1 MEEEEE
7 KFTLNELMG
16 KNKAGGLSLK
26 NSQKKKQ
33 NQKKQQIQICNL
45 QNSLNAEQNQQIQ
58 DSNNESLDRYLKRAF
73 IKCKTKKERK
83 EMKKLIEQEI
93 KNVSQVSSLS
103 DFEWDNKELPL
114 LSREDIEKRLFNDP
128 NAVNQL
134 INPSEQQIKIVDA
147 IVKKIKEELLG
158 NSIINQQQTVN
169 EQNITNLQE
178 SINLNQ
184 QQNILKSNTCTQNEQ
199 KISNKL
205 TTNNLQ
211 NDMEIEAYESN
222 KYFDEDDFDVERM
235 KVPIIGTSTKL
246 EKEYLRLTSYPK
258 ACDVRS
264 PETLVKSFEFIT
276 NKYANKSEDYHYFQ
290 SQFRS
295 IRQDLLIQN
304 IKNDFTFQVL
314 EVNARICLENYDIQE
329 YSRCLGQLIWMY
341 KEVDDLA
348 KTNYKEFIYYR
359 LIQFIFEDKKDNL
372 LACLQEINQ
381 DELLLSNE
389 FETAMK
395 FQHAISMGNVKGF
408 FNLFNSTKD
417 YGKYIMSLY
426 IKKWKIWGIRI
437 VCKTYGPQAI
447 SLSLFQSVFGF
458 ESIEKTKEE
467 LKNLNCVLD
476 QNEEKILVKDTII
489 QIDQQKI

>member
-1 MEEEEE
+1 MEEEQE
-7 KFTLNELMG
+7 FTLNELMG
-16 KNKAGGLSLK
+16 KNKAAGLSLN

-33 NQKKQQIQICNL
+33 NQKKQQIKQQNL
-45 QNSLNAEQNQQIQ
+45 QNSLNVEQNQQAQ
-58 DSNNESLDRYLKRAF
+58 NSNSESLDRYLKRAF

-83 EMKKLIEQEI
+83 EMKKLLEQEI
-93 KNVSQVSSLS
+93 KNVSQVSNVS
-103 DFEWDNKELPL
+103 DFDWDNKELPF
-114 LSREDIEKRLFNDP
+114 LSREDIEKKLFNDP
-128 NAVNQL
+128 NAVNQQV
-134 INPSEQQIKIVDA
+134 NPTEQQIKIVDA
-147 IVKKIKEELLG
+147 IVKKVKEELLS
-158 NSIINQQQTVN
+158 NSTINKQIAN
-169 EQNITNLQE
+169 ELNIQQE
-178 SINLNQ
+178 SITLTQSQDSLNDNVLI
-184 QQNILKSNTCTQNEQ
+184 QNGQ
-199 KISNKL
+199 KQSIKL
-205 TTNNLQ
+205 ITNSLQ
-211 NDMEIEAYESN
+211 NDMEIEANDNSR
-222 KYFDEDDFDVERM
+222 YFDEDDFDVERM

-276 NKYANKSEDYHYFQ
+276 NKYVNKSEDYHYFQ

-304 IKNDFTFQVL
+304 IKSEFTFQVL

-417 YGKYIMSLY
+417 YGKYIMNLY
-426 IKKWKIWGIRI
+426 IKRWKLWGVRI

-467 LKNLNCVLD
+467 LKHLNCVLD

-489 QIDQQKI
+489 QLDQQKI

>member
-1 MEEEEE
+1 MEEEE
-7 KFTLNELMG
+7 KFTLSDLMG
-16 KNKAGGLSLK
+16 KNKAADLSLS

-33 NQKKQQIQICNL
+33 NQKKQQIQQQHL
-45 QNSLNAEQNQQIQ
+45 QNSLNVEQNQQVQ
-58 DSNNESLDRYLKRAF
+58 DSNYESLDRYLKRAF

-83 EMKKLIEQEI
+83 EMKKQIQQDI
-93 KNVSQVSSLS
+93 KNVSQAQSVSEF
-103 DFEWDNKELPL
+103 DWDNKELPL
-114 LSREDIEKRLFNDP
+114 LSREVIEKRLFNDP
-128 NAVNQL
+128 NAVNQQV
-134 INPSEQQIKIVDA
+134 NPTEQQIKIVDA
-147 IVKKIKEELLG
+147 IVKKIKEELLS
-158 NSIINQQQTVN
+158 NCPINQKIAN
-169 EQNITNLQE
+169 EQNITNLSE
-178 SINLNQ
+178 SITLNQ
-184 QQNILKSNTCTQNEQ
+184 SYDSLKNNIQIQNEQ
-199 KISNKL
+199 KISIKL
-205 TTNNLQ
+205 TMNNLQ
-211 NDMEIEAYESN
+211 NNMEVEADDSSIFY
-222 KYFDEDDFDVERM
+222 DEDDFDVERM

-258 ACDVRS
+258 ECDVRS

-276 NKYANKSEDYHYFQ
+276 NKYVNKSEDYHYFQ

-372 LACLQEINQ
+372 LTCLQEINQ

-395 FQHAISMGNVKGF
+395 FQHAISMGNVKGL

-426 IKKWKIWGIRI
+426 IKRWKIWGIRI

-447 SLSLFQSVFGF
+447 SLTLFQSIFGF

-467 LKNLNCVLD
+467 LKHLNCVLD

-489 QIDQQKI
+489 QLDQQKI